1 MGYFDEQVRQKK
13 VLEDAGFENAWESL
27 SEVVSGKSVW
37 HRDENREFLNK
48 SSIEDLA
55 AWLHVSIPKNTQQ
68 TNSFDEYLESCFRPQ
83 GVMWRAVKLKDRW
96 YEDHVG
102 IMTGSLK
109 TGGLVV
115 FIPGGKNG
123 YFFRDPETGKRHRIT
138 KMNADLFE
146 SDATLFYRN
155 LPLRR
160 ITGQDILQFAR
171 DSVSPRE
178 IAAYAWAT
186 IILMVLSMVFPAMTK
201 QLVISRRGFA
211 FIFILLLI
219 ATMAMFLI
227 TLIRQLLLPRIT
239 TKIAVPLQAAFMMR
253 VLSAPPDKMKH
264 FTAGDLGNRV
274 GILYQNLQLLINML
288 LSMVLTAACSL
299 VCFVQMFM
307 YNPALGGFALALTVL
322 LALLYARM
330 ITRQAQVSAE
340 RMAFSAEASGITYG
354 MIDGMQKISLS
365 GAEKRAFAVW
375 ADAYRKSMKTIY
387 DPPLLLKIFS
397 VLTPVILQAGNIM
410 FYFLAASTKMDQ
422 AGYFGFSSSFAI
434 VTGALTVIA
443 VNTTGFANALPVFR
457 NLKPIMELAP
467 EVDGN
472 KTLVKDLTG
481 RISIQNV
488 SFRYEKDLPWIID
501 HLSLEIPKGAYVAIV
516 GATGCGKT
524 TLVKLLLGFEKP
536 ESGEI
541 YYDGNPL
548 SSLNLTSLRRRIGT
562 VLQGGEIFAGTI
574 FHNITIAGKN
584 LTEQD
589 AWEAAE
595 IAGIADDIRRMPM
608 QMNTLL
614 PAGGSGV
621 SGGQKQRILIARAIA
636 SKPKIL
642 IFDEATSALDN
653 ITQKAV
659 SDSIGE
665 FDCTRIVIA
674 HRLSTIQNCDRIVCL
689 DKGNIVEQG
698 TYEELIRKNGFFAE
712 LIKRQQ
718 I

>member
-13 VLEDAGFENAWESL
+13 NLEDAGFETAWESL
-27 SEVVSGKSVW
+27 SEIVSGKSIW
-37 HRDENREFLNK
+37 HQAKEQEFLNK
-48 SSIEDLA
+48 SSIEELA
-55 AWLHVSIPKNTQQ
+55 RWLHVSIPKNMEQ
-68 TNSFDEYLESCFRPQ
+68 TNSFDEYLESCFLPQ

-109 TGGLVV
+109 SGGLVV
-115 FIPGGKNG
+115 FIPGGKKG
-123 YFFRDPETGKRHRIT
+123 YFFRDPETGKRNRIT
-138 KMNADLFE
+138 KRNADLFE

-155 LPLRR
+155 LPLRK
-160 ITGQDILQFAR
+160 ITVQDILQFAR
-171 DSVSPRE
+171 DSVSPGE
-178 IAAYAWAT
+178 IAAYALAT

-201 QLVISRRGFA
+201 QLVTSQRGLE

-219 ATMAMFLI
+219 VTMIMFLI
-227 TLIRQLLLPRIT
+227 TLIRQFLLPRIT

-253 VLSAPPDKMKH
+253 VLSAPPDQMKH

-274 GILYQNLQLLINML
+274 GNLYQNLQLLISML

-299 VCFVQMFM
+299 VCFVQMFI
-307 YNPALGGFALALTVL
+307 YNPALGGIALALIVL
-322 LALLYARM
+322 LALLYARVVL
-330 ITRQAQVSAE
+330 RQAQVSAE
-340 RMAFSAEASGITYG
+340 RMAFAAEASGITYG
-354 MIDGMQKISLS
+354 LIDGMQKISLS
-365 GAEKRAFAVW
+365 GAEKRAFTVW
-375 ADAYRKSMKTIY
+375 ADAYRKSMKPIY

-397 VLTPVILQAGNIM
+397 VLTPVILQAGNIL
-410 FYFLAASTKMDQ
+410 FYFLAASTQTNQ
-422 AGYFGFSSSFAI
+422 ADYFAFSSSFAI

-443 VNTTGFANALPVFR
+443 VNATGFANALPVFR
-457 NLKPIMELAP
+457 NLKPVMEMVP
-467 EVDGN
+467 EADGN
-472 KTLVKDLTG
+472 KTLVKNLMG

-488 SFRYEKDLPWIID
+488 SFRYEKDMPLIID
-501 HLSLEIPKGAYVAIV
+501 HLSLDIPKSAYVAFV
-516 GATGCGKT
+516 GITGCGKS

-541 YYDGNPL
+541 YYDGNPI

-562 VLQGGEIFAGTI
+562 VLQSGEIFAGTI
-574 FHNITIAGKN
+574 FHNITIAGNN

-614 PAGGSGV
+614 PSGGRGV

-665 FDCTRIVIA
+665 LDCTRIVIA

-689 DKGNIVEQG
+689 DKGSIVEQG

-712 LIKRQQ
+712 LIKKQQ